1 MTENLAHPQFSKGL
15 SGYKVEEVDSYID
28 KVLDTIKDLKDQNE
42 VLEEKIGV
50 LAESLQKYREDED
63 SLREALLGAQ
73 KMGDSIVKNANNKAE
88 ITMRE
93 ASVKAAHIV
102 EEARKKVEDEKDEQE
117 AGRILDNLLARQDE
131 ALQLAAAVQTQLA
144 QAETAAQDV
153 RRSEDDVADVRNRME
168 RLREEQRALNG
179 PAREV
184 LESQTTALRQLRALS
199 STLAT
204 EQERLAELEGRLIS
218 ETPARSIKNLPL
230 LLLGAALFLAG
241 AGTLLAA
248 WRLGVTSLPL
258 TQGLEMPVNLWSGYL
273 ILFCGV
279 GFLAAGLP
287 HDGPERRRRKN
298 EFAHLQSRRDACAA
312 HVAELKEQ
320 ARADAI
326 ANGIRKENPNANI
339 VYIKGDQ
346 FTNELIAAIQN
357 GKNIEFRSKY
367 READLFLIDD
377 VQFIAGKEST
387 QEEFFHTFNKLY
399 EEHKQIVM
407 TSDRKPS
414 DMLTLE
420 DRLKTRFEWGLLADI
435 QPPDYET
442 RMAILKNKAK
452 NLGLN
457 LSDDVCNYIAINVTN
472 NVRQIEGT
480 VKKILAY
487 RDLNNMPLDL
497 PNISRAIDDMFK
509 SEGNALP
516 TPSLIISQ
524 VCKFY
529 SIDEVLLRG
538 TQKNKGT
545 AEARQI
551 AMYLIR
557 KLTNL
562 SLPDIGKEFARD
574 HSTVLYAIRKVEV
587 ALKNGD
593 TTMQNNI
600 RDITANINSCL

>member
-1 MTENLAHPQFSKGL
+1 MYSSAYVWAKVLSHMEERLGAVTVSAWFDDAEVVELNENNLILYSPSDFRREIIRRRCTDYIQDALKEVFNSDAKLMVFGDEELDAFKQKGKSVSSMDFNPQFTFDNFVVGPSNRFAHSAAIAVSK
-15 SGYKVEEVDSYID
+15 
-28 KVLDTIKDLKDQNE
+28 
-42 VLEEKIGV
+42 
-50 LAESLQKYREDED
+50 
-63 SLREALLGAQ
+63 
-73 KMGDSIVKNANNKAE
+73 
-88 ITMRE
+88 
-93 ASVKAAHIV
+93 
-102 EEARKKVEDEKDEQE
+102 
-117 AGRILDNLLARQDE
+117 
-131 ALQLAAAVQTQLA
+131 
-144 QAETAAQDV
+144 
-153 RRSEDDVADVRNRME
+153 
-168 RLREEQRALNG
+168 
-179 PAREV
+179 
-184 LESQTTALRQLRALS
+184 
-199 STLAT
+199 
-204 EQERLAELEGRLIS
+204 
-218 ETPARSIKNLPL
+218 TPGQVYNP
-230 LLLGAALFLAG
+230 LFLYG
-241 AGTLLAA
+241 
-248 WRLGVTSLPL
+248 P
-258 TQGLEMPVNLWSGYL
+258 P
-273 ILFCGV
+273 GV
-279 GFLAAGLP
+279 G
-287 HDGPERRRRKN
+287 KT
-298 EFAHLQSRRDACAA
+298 HLLYS
-312 HVAELKEQ
+312 
-320 ARADAI
+320 I

>member
-1 MTENLAHPQFSKGL
+1 MPVFTVFWWHFPFYTRFYERRDFPERSRNMYSSAYVWAKVLLYMEERLSPVTVSNWFDDAEVVELTEDHLILYSPDEFRRSCIRNKCNTYIEDALKEIFQSDAKLIVYGKKELEAFQTKGKTTTSMDFNPQFSFENFVVGP
-15 SGYKVEEVDSYID
+15 S
-28 KVLDTIKDLKDQNE
+28 N
-42 VLEEKIGV
+42 
-50 LAESLQKYREDED
+50 RF
-63 SLREALLGAQ
+63 
-73 KMGDSIVKNANNKAE
+73 
-88 ITMRE
+88 
-93 ASVKAAHIV
+93 AH
-102 EEARKKVEDEKDEQE
+102 
-117 AGRILDNLLARQDE
+117 
-131 ALQLAAAVQTQLA
+131 
-144 QAETAAQDV
+144 
-153 RRSEDDVADVRNRME
+153 
-168 RLREEQRALNG
+168 
-179 PAREV
+179 
-184 LESQTTALRQLRALS
+184 
-199 STLAT
+199 
-204 EQERLAELEGRLIS
+204 
-218 ETPARSIKNLPL
+218 
-230 LLLGAALFLAG
+230 GAAIAVTNNPGQVYNPLFIYG
-241 AGTLLAA
+241 
-248 WRLGVTSLPL
+248 P
-258 TQGLEMPVNLWSGYL
+258 P
-273 ILFCGV
+273 GV
-279 GFLAAGLP
+279 G
-287 HDGPERRRRKN
+287 KT
-298 EFAHLQSRRDACAA
+298 HL
-312 HVAELKEQ
+312 LY
-320 ARADAI
+320 AI
-326 ANGIRKENPNANI
+326 ANGIRKGKLDANV

-346 FTNELIAAIQN
+346 FTNELIAAIQS
-357 GKNIEFRSKY
+357 GKNIEFRNKY

-442 RMAILKNKAK
+442 RMAILKNKAIS
-452 NLGLN
+452 LGLD

-509 SEGNALP
+509 VEGNAVP

-529 SIDEVLLRG
+529 SVDEAALRG
-538 TQKNKGT
+538 SQKSKGI
-545 AEARQI
+545 AEPRQI

-562 SLPDIGKEFARD
+562 SLPDIGKEFSRD
-574 HSTVLYAIRKVEV
+574 HTTAMYGINKVEK
-587 ALKNGD
+587 ALKAGD
-593 TTMQNNI
+593 THMQNNI

>member
-1 MTENLAHPQFSKGL
+1 MYSSAYVWAKVLSHMEERLGAVTVSAWFDDAEVVELNENNLILYSPSDFRREIIRRRCTDYIQDALKEVFNSDAKLMVFGDEELDAFKQKGKSVSSMDFNPQFTFDNFVVGPSNRFAHSAAIAVSK
-15 SGYKVEEVDSYID
+15 
-28 KVLDTIKDLKDQNE
+28 
-42 VLEEKIGV
+42 
-50 LAESLQKYREDED
+50 
-63 SLREALLGAQ
+63 
-73 KMGDSIVKNANNKAE
+73 
-88 ITMRE
+88 
-93 ASVKAAHIV
+93 
-102 EEARKKVEDEKDEQE
+102 
-117 AGRILDNLLARQDE
+117 
-131 ALQLAAAVQTQLA
+131 
-144 QAETAAQDV
+144 
-153 RRSEDDVADVRNRME
+153 
-168 RLREEQRALNG
+168 
-179 PAREV
+179 
-184 LESQTTALRQLRALS
+184 
-199 STLAT
+199 
-204 EQERLAELEGRLIS
+204 
-218 ETPARSIKNLPL
+218 TPGQVYNP
-230 LLLGAALFLAG
+230 LFLYG
-241 AGTLLAA
+241 
-248 WRLGVTSLPL
+248 P
-258 TQGLEMPVNLWSGYL
+258 P
-273 ILFCGV
+273 GV
-279 GFLAAGLP
+279 G
-287 HDGPERRRRKN
+287 KT
-298 EFAHLQSRRDACAA
+298 HL
-312 HVAELKEQ
+312 LY
-320 ARADAI
+320 AI

-529 SIDEVLLRG
+529 SIDEVILRG

-562 SLPDIGKEFARD
+562 SLPDIGKEFVRD

-593 TTMQNNI
+593 TNMQNNI

>member
-1 MTENLAHPQFSKGL
+1 MYSSAYVWAKVLSHMEERLGAVTVSAWFDDAEVVELNENNLILYSPSDFRREIIRRRCTDYIQDALKEVFNSDAKLMVFGDEELDAFKQKGKSVSSMDFNPQFTFDNFVVGPSNRFAHSAAIAVSK
-15 SGYKVEEVDSYID
+15 
-28 KVLDTIKDLKDQNE
+28 
-42 VLEEKIGV
+42 
-50 LAESLQKYREDED
+50 
-63 SLREALLGAQ
+63 
-73 KMGDSIVKNANNKAE
+73 
-88 ITMRE
+88 
-93 ASVKAAHIV
+93 
-102 EEARKKVEDEKDEQE
+102 
-117 AGRILDNLLARQDE
+117 
-131 ALQLAAAVQTQLA
+131 
-144 QAETAAQDV
+144 
-153 RRSEDDVADVRNRME
+153 
-168 RLREEQRALNG
+168 
-179 PAREV
+179 
-184 LESQTTALRQLRALS
+184 
-199 STLAT
+199 
-204 EQERLAELEGRLIS
+204 
-218 ETPARSIKNLPL
+218 TPGQVYNP
-230 LLLGAALFLAG
+230 LFLYG
-241 AGTLLAA
+241 
-248 WRLGVTSLPL
+248 P
-258 TQGLEMPVNLWSGYL
+258 P
-273 ILFCGV
+273 GV
-279 GFLAAGLP
+279 G
-287 HDGPERRRRKN
+287 KT
-298 EFAHLQSRRDACAA
+298 HL
-312 HVAELKEQ
+312 LY
-320 ARADAI
+320 AI
-326 ANGIRKENPNANI
+326 ANGIRKENPDANI

-399 EEHKQIVM
+399 EEHRQIVM

>member
-1 MTENLAHPQFSKGL
+1 MYSSAYVWAKVLSHMEERLGAVTVSAWFDDAEVVELNENNLILYSPSDFRREIIRRRCTDYIQDALKEVFNSDAKLMVFGDEELDAFKQKGKSVSSMDFNPQFTFDNFVVGPSNRFAHSAAIAVSK
-15 SGYKVEEVDSYID
+15 
-28 KVLDTIKDLKDQNE
+28 
-42 VLEEKIGV
+42 
-50 LAESLQKYREDED
+50 
-63 SLREALLGAQ
+63 
-73 KMGDSIVKNANNKAE
+73 
-88 ITMRE
+88 
-93 ASVKAAHIV
+93 
-102 EEARKKVEDEKDEQE
+102 
-117 AGRILDNLLARQDE
+117 
-131 ALQLAAAVQTQLA
+131 
-144 QAETAAQDV
+144 
-153 RRSEDDVADVRNRME
+153 
-168 RLREEQRALNG
+168 
-179 PAREV
+179 
-184 LESQTTALRQLRALS
+184 
-199 STLAT
+199 
-204 EQERLAELEGRLIS
+204 
-218 ETPARSIKNLPL
+218 TPGQVYNP
-230 LLLGAALFLAG
+230 LFLYG
-241 AGTLLAA
+241 
-248 WRLGVTSLPL
+248 P
-258 TQGLEMPVNLWSGYL
+258 P
-273 ILFCGV
+273 GV
-279 GFLAAGLP
+279 G
-287 HDGPERRRRKN
+287 KT
-298 EFAHLQSRRDACAA
+298 HL
-312 HVAELKEQ
+312 LY
-320 ARADAI
+320 AI
-326 ANGIRKENPNANI
+326 ANGIRKENPDANI

-600 RDITANINSCL
+600 RDITANMGLHRPCGKGMDHPHWAVDKKDLRH

>member
-1 MTENLAHPQFSKGL
+1 MYSSAYVWAKVLSHMEERLGAVTVSAWFDDAEVVELNENNLILYSPSDFRREIIRRRCTDYIQDALKEVFNSDAKLMVFGDEELDAFKQKGKSVSSMDFNPQFTFDNFVVGPSNRFAHSAAIAVSK
-15 SGYKVEEVDSYID
+15 
-28 KVLDTIKDLKDQNE
+28 
-42 VLEEKIGV
+42 
-50 LAESLQKYREDED
+50 
-63 SLREALLGAQ
+63 
-73 KMGDSIVKNANNKAE
+73 
-88 ITMRE
+88 
-93 ASVKAAHIV
+93 
-102 EEARKKVEDEKDEQE
+102 
-117 AGRILDNLLARQDE
+117 
-131 ALQLAAAVQTQLA
+131 
-144 QAETAAQDV
+144 
-153 RRSEDDVADVRNRME
+153 
-168 RLREEQRALNG
+168 
-179 PAREV
+179 
-184 LESQTTALRQLRALS
+184 
-199 STLAT
+199 
-204 EQERLAELEGRLIS
+204 
-218 ETPARSIKNLPL
+218 TPGQVYNP
-230 LLLGAALFLAG
+230 LFLYG
-241 AGTLLAA
+241 
-248 WRLGVTSLPL
+248 P
-258 TQGLEMPVNLWSGYL
+258 P
-273 ILFCGV
+273 GV
-279 GFLAAGLP
+279 G
-287 HDGPERRRRKN
+287 KT
-298 EFAHLQSRRDACAA
+298 HL
-312 HVAELKEQ
+312 LY
-320 ARADAI
+320 AI

-442 RMAILKNKAK
+442 RMAILKNKTK